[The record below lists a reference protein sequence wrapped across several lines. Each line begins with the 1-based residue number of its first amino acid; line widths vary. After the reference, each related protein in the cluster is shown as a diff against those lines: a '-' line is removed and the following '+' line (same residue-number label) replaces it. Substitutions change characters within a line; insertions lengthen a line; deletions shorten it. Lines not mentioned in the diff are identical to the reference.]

1 MKPTV
6 AIVGRPNVGKSTLFN
21 RLIGE
26 RRAIVDDT
34 PGITRDRIIGEAE
47 WRGITFNVI
56 DTGGIEPYSE
66 DIILKQMRRQAQFA
80 IDMSDVIIFI
90 VDGKTGLTDADREVA
105 NMLRTSKKP
114 IVLAVNK
121 IDNISQ
127 EPMIYEFY
135 ELGLSDPIAMS
146 AEHGTGVGDVLDAVV
161 NYLDNVGI
169 NEIEENT
176 IKVAIIGKPNTGKS
190 SLVNYILGEERVI
203 VSDIPGTTRD
213 AIDSTFEFE
222 GIPITLIDTAG
233 LRRKSKIYDNVE
245 RYSMLRTL
253 QAIERSDICIILLDG
268 TEGVSEQDAKVA
280 GYAYEAGKGCIV
292 AVNKWDAVEKDE
304 KTADEYKKQIEEKL
318 SFLKFAP
325 VLFISAKT
333 GFRVKK
339 LLETVLYVYENYTRR
354 ITTGQLNDVLA
365 EATTIYQPPSDKGK
379 QLKIYYMTQVGEKP
393 PKIAIFVNSKD
404 LFHFSYQRYIENYL
418 RKTFDFTGVPIIF
431 LIREKGDQN
440 K

>member
-1 MKPTV
+1 LKPTV

-90 VDGKTGLTDADREVA
+90 VDGKTGLTDADKEVA

-213 AIDSTFEFE
+213 AIDF
-222 GIPITLIDTAG
+222 
-233 LRRKSKIYDNVE
+233 
-245 RYSMLRTL
+245 
-253 QAIERSDICIILLDG
+253 
-268 TEGVSEQDAKVA
+268 
-280 GYAYEAGKGCIV
+280 
-292 AVNKWDAVEKDE
+292 
-304 KTADEYKKQIEEKL
+304 
-318 SFLKFAP
+318 
-325 VLFISAKT
+325 
-333 GFRVKK
+333 
-339 LLETVLYVYENYTRR
+339 
-354 ITTGQLNDVLA
+354 
-365 EATTIYQPPSDKGK
+365 
-379 QLKIYYMTQVGEKP
+379 
-393 PKIAIFVNSKD
+393 
-404 LFHFSYQRYIENYL
+404 YI
-418 RKTFDFTGVPIIF
+418 
-431 LIREKGDQN
+431 
-440 K
+440 